1 MTIGPVSMLLLRGR
15 VRPKSSGRFPVRLVP
30 LLIAALS
37 FVLPAMAL
45 ASSPDAAGTCAPAT
59 SRNAVRSIATEL
71 AGVPARIRVPRHVSM
86 PPIVLWHGFGPPA
99 SEDALEAM
107 LPLDEVPAVKV
118 YLGLPMFGKRAP
130 KDPGLLARR
139 QKQNLATGVFEPVV
153 MGAARELPRVV
164 DALRRQ
170 GCLQPGQG
178 IGLFGFSAGGAAALY
193 ALAER
198 DVPVQAA
205 MVLNASTGLSASV
218 AAYEHVT
225 GKAFAWTPQTRAL
238 AQASDAVVRAAD
250 IARGTPALLIV
261 QGAHD
266 GVVDANDARSLYR
279 ALAPHYEG
287 DAAARLRLDIVDG
300 LPHVIK
306 NPDDVTRVRAL
317 ASAWFLRFMH
327 REKGA

>member
-1 MTIGPVSMLLLRGR
+1 MKASMTIGPVSMLLLRGR

-71 AGVPARIRVPRHVSM
+71 AGVPARIRVPAHVSM

-205 MVLNASTGLSASV
+205 
-218 AAYEHVT
+218 
-225 GKAFAWTPQTRAL
+225 
-238 AQASDAVVRAAD
+238 VV
-250 IARGTPALLIV
+250 
-261 QGAHD
+261 
-266 GVVDANDARSLYR
+266 
-279 ALAPHYEG
+279 
-287 DAAARLRLDIVDG
+287 
-300 LPHVIK
+300 
-306 NPDDVTRVRAL
+306 
-317 ASAWFLRFMH
+317 
-327 REKGA
+327 

>member
-1 MTIGPVSMLLLRGR
+1 M
-15 VRPKSSGRFPVRLVP
+15 RLVP

-37 FVLPAMAL
+37 FALPALAL
-45 ASSPDAAGTCAPAT
+45 ASSPDAAGLCAPAT
-59 SRNAVRSIATEL
+59 STHAVRSITTEL
-71 AGVPARIRVPRHVSM
+71 AGVPARIRVPAHVSM

-99 SEDALEAM
+99 SEDALEAV
-107 LPLDEVPAVKV
+107 LPLDDVPAVKV

-139 QKQNLATGVFEPVV
+139 QKQNLATGVFQPVV
-153 MGAARELPRVV
+153 MGAARELPHVI

-170 GCLQPGQG
+170 GCLRPGQG

-225 GKAFAWTPQTRAL
+225 GKTFAWTPQTRAL
-238 AQASDAVVRAAD
+238 AQASDAVARAAD

-266 GVVDANDARSLYR
+266 GVVGANGAQALYR
-279 ALAPHYEG
+279 ALAPHYAG
-287 DAAARLRLDIVDG
+287 HAAKRLRLDVVKG
-300 LPHVIK
+300 LPHVIDK
-306 NPDDVTRVRAL
+306 PADVTRVRAL
-317 ASAWFLRFMH
+317 ASAWFLHFMQ
-327 REKGA
+327 GD

>member
-1 MTIGPVSMLLLRGR
+1 MHV
-15 VRPKSSGRFPVRLVP
+15 VP

-37 FVLPAMAL
+37 FVSPAL
-45 ASSPDAAGTCAPAT
+45 ASASPPDAAGVCVPAA
-59 SRNAVRSIATEL
+59 SANAVRSIATEL
-71 AGVPARIRVPRHVSM
+71 AGVPARIRVPAHVSA

-99 SEDALEAM
+99 SEDALEVM

-118 YLGLPMFGKRAP
+118 YLGLPLFGKRAP

-139 QKQNLATGVFEPVV
+139 QKENLATGVFEPVV
-153 MGAARELPRVV
+153 LGAARELPGVI

-205 MVLNASTGLSASV
+205 VVLNASMGLSASV

-225 GKAFAWTPQTRAL
+225 GKTFVWTPQTRAL
-238 AQASDAVVRAAD
+238 ARRSDAVGRAAD
-250 IARGTPALLIV
+250 IARGTPAVLLV
-261 QGAHD
+261 QGARD
-266 GVVDANDARSLYR
+266 GVVDANDARALYR
-279 ALAPHYEG
+279 TLAPYYAG
-287 DAAARLRLDIVDG
+287 DAAVRLRLDIVEG
-300 LPHVIK
+300 LPHVINK
-306 NPDDVTRVRAL
+306 RDNIARVRAL
-317 ASAWFLRFMH
+317 AGAWFLRFMH
-327 REKGA
+327 GGKGA